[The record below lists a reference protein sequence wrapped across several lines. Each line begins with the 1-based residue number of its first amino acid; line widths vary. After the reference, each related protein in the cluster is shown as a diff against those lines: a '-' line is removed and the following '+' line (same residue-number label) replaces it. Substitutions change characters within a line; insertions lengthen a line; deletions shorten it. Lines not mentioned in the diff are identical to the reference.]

1 MTVDIKMPAPTP
13 GMTEG
18 TLVRWLKQEGDWI
31 DIGEAIAEVETD
43 KAMLEIES
51 FDAGTLGKILVP
63 AGTSNVAVDTIIA
76 MLIEEGAATLP
87 SEDEAPTVDEAPAHE
102 HSMLAAKT
110 MSVANPTSVA
120 STMPGPQLETPPREQ
135 GRVFA
140 SPLARRLGREH
151 GIDVADIQGSG
162 PHGRVVRIDV
172 ERAISEPAPADQRDS
187 KAHMDS
193 RIQTIPHTAM
203 RRTIAS
209 RLSESKREVP
219 HFYLTV
225 DCDVGELLTLRSR
238 LNAKGAEASPAFKLS
253 ANDILIYAVA
263 RSLRRVPEVN
273 ASWTNEATI
282 RYQEVDVA
290 VAVATEGGLVTPVLR
305 QADRMGL
312 AEITTTLRELAESA
326 RAGRLAPSEYQGG
339 GFTISNLGMYGIRD
353 FAAIINPPQA
363 AILAVGAIEKRP
375 IVRDNELAVGEMMT
389 LTLSADHRVID
400 GAVGACFL
408 AVLRELIEDP
418 LNLLV

>member
-51 FDAGTLGKILVP
+51 FDAGTLDKILVP

-76 MLIEEGAATLP
+76 TLIAEGTSTLP
-87 SEDEAPTVDEAPAHE
+87 SGDETPEDEAPAQP
-102 HSMLAAKT
+102 HSMPITNTA
-110 MSVANPTSVA
+110 PE
-120 STMPGPQLETPPREQ
+120 PQSKAPREQ

-140 SPLARRLGREH
+140 SPLARRLGREN
-151 GIDVADIQGSG
+151 GIDVAEIQGSG
-162 PHGRVVRIDV
+162 PHGRVVRLDV
-172 ERAISEPAPADQRDS
+172 ERALSELAPAEQMNSEVSLD
-187 KAHMDS
+187 ADS
-193 RIQTIPHTAM
+193 RIQTVPHTAM
-203 RRTIAS
+203 RRTIAN

-219 HFYLTV
+219 HFYLTI
-225 DCDVGELLTLRSR
+225 DCDVGELLKLRSR

-253 ANDILIYAVA
+253 VNDILIYAVA

-273 ASWTNEATI
+273 ASWTNEATL

-290 VAVATEGGLVTPVLR
+290 VAVATEGGLLTPVLR
-305 QADRMGL
+305 QADRIGL
-312 AEITTTLRELAESA
+312 AEITTTLRDLADKA

-363 AILAVGAIEKRP
+363 AILAVGAVEKRP
-375 IVRDNELAVGEMMT
+375 VVRGNELAVGEMMT

-400 GAVGACFL
+400 GAVGARFL

>member
-31 DIGEAIAEVETD
+31 DIGDAIAEVETD

-63 AGTSNVAVDTIIA
+63 AGTSNVAVDTVIA
-76 MLIEEGAATLP
+76 SLIEERAAAMP
-87 SEDEAPTVDEAPAHE
+87 SADEAPTVETQIDEHAIPE
-102 HSMLAAKT
+102 
-110 MSVANPTSVA
+110 
-120 STMPGPQLETPPREQ
+120 PQLEASPREQ
-135 GRVFA
+135 SRVFA

-172 ERAISEPAPADQRDS
+172 ERAMSEPAPTPAGQVDS
-187 KAHMDS
+187 KAPMDTDS

-203 RRTIAS
+203 RRTIAN

-219 HFYLTV
+219 HFYLTI
-225 DCDVGELLTLRSR
+225 DCDVGELMTLRSR
-238 LNAKGAEASPAFKLS
+238 LNAKGEDASPAFKLS
-253 ANDILIYAVA
+253 VNDILIYAVA

-273 ASWTNEATI
+273 ASWTNEETI

-363 AILAVGAIEKRP
+363 AILAVGAVEKRP
-375 IVRDNELAVGEMMT
+375 VVRNNELAVGEMMT

-400 GAVGACFL
+400 GAVGARFL

>member
-51 FDAGTLGKILVP
+51 FDAGTLDKILVP

-76 MLIEEGAATLP
+76 TLIAEGTSTLP
-87 SEDEAPTVDEAPAHE
+87 SGDETPEDEAPAQP
-102 HSMLAAKT
+102 HSMPITNTA
-110 MSVANPTSVA
+110 PE
-120 STMPGPQLETPPREQ
+120 PQSKAPREQ

-140 SPLARRLGREH
+140 SPLARRLGREN
-151 GIDVADIQGSG
+151 GIDVAEIQGSG
-162 PHGRVVRIDV
+162 PHGRVVRLDV
-172 ERAISEPAPADQRDS
+172 ERALSELAPAEQMNSEVSLD
-187 KAHMDS
+187 ADS
-193 RIQTIPHTAM
+193 RIQTVPHTAM
-203 RRTIAS
+203 RRTIAN

-219 HFYLTV
+219 HFYLTI
-225 DCDVGELLTLRSR
+225 DCDVGELLKLRSR

-253 ANDILIYAVA
+253 VNDILIYAVA

-273 ASWTNEATI
+273 ASWTNEATL

-290 VAVATEGGLVTPVLR
+290 VAVATEGGLLTPVLR
-305 QADRMGL
+305 QADRIGL
-312 AEITTTLRELAESA
+312 AEITTTLRDLADKA

-363 AILAVGAIEKRP
+363 AILAVGAVEKRP
-375 IVRDNELAVGEMMT
+375 VVRGNELAVGEMMT
-389 LTLSADHRVID
+389 LTLTADHRVID
-400 GAVGACFL
+400 GAVGARFL

>member
-18 TLVRWLKQEGDWI
+18 TLVRWLKQEGDRV

-63 AGTSNVAVDTIIA
+63 AGTNNVAVDTIIA
-76 MLIEEGAATLP
+76 TLIEEDASELP
-87 SEDEAPTVDEAPAHE
+87 ASDETPEVEAPTDVQ
-102 HSMLAAKT
+102 SM
-110 MSVANPTSVA
+110 PTA
-120 STMPGPQLETPPREQ
+120 TTEQKPQLKSPHELDRI
-135 GRVFA
+135 FA
-140 SPLARRLGREH
+140 SPLARRLAHEH
-151 GIDVADIQGSG
+151 GIDIANIKGSG
-162 PHGRVVRIDV
+162 PHGRVVRLDV
-172 ERAISEPAPADQRDS
+172 DRAMSEPEPTDQMS
-187 KAHMDS
+187 SEASMDANS
-193 RIQTIPHTAM
+193 RIQAVPHTAM
-203 RRTIAS
+203 RRTIAT
-209 RLSESKREVP
+209 RLSESNREVP
-219 HFYLTV
+219 HFYLTI
-225 DCDVGELLTLRSR
+225 DCDVGELLMLRSR
-238 LNAKGAEASPAFKLS
+238 INAKGAEASPAFKLS
-253 ANDILIYAVA
+253 VNDILIYAVA

-273 ASWTNEATI
+273 ASWTDEAVI
-282 RYQEVDVA
+282 RYQDVNVA
-290 VAVATEGGLVTPVLR
+290 VAVATEGGLVTPVLH

-363 AILAVGAIEKRP
+363 AILAVGAVEKRP
-375 IVRDNELAVGEMMT
+375 VIRNNELAVGEMMT
-389 LTLSADHRVID
+389 LTLSADHRVVD
-400 GAVGACFL
+400 GAVGARFL
-408 AVLRELIEDP
+408 AVLHELIEDP